1 MVLSLQE
8 IEFFFDPL
16 DRVHDIELKR
26 ASTGASVASRHLK
39 VRKQL
44 TVELELSQQLEK
56 LTGCRA
62 AAAAAAAAAGFNIFP
77 AILKASKKAPATR

>member
-44 TVELELSQQLEK
+44 TVELELS
-56 LTGCRA
+56 T
-62 AAAAAAAAAGFNIFP
+62 
-77 AILKASKKAPATR
+77 

>member
-44 TVELELSQQLEK
+44 TVDLNFQLESDSENLQGVGLPQQLR
-56 LTGCRA
+56 LPPPGST
-62 AAAAAAAAAGFNIFP
+62 FSPQF
-77 AILKASKKAPATR
+77 